1 MRRTDDLGDHVGAA
15 SAGLLEYRRGK
26 PVVANDLG
34 SEGLGRLRGRVGAHD
49 PEHSRSVRA
58 SDLNGRRAETPAGA
72 VHEQR
77 LPGTERGLGG
87 ERVMRRDE
95 GRRHRRRLT
104 VAERVRDPRK
114 QPLPGD
120 DAVGEP
126 AAADEAED
134 PVAGLPRRHPLAG
147 RLDDPCHLH
156 PGDPGRTPREMRVAA
171 VPMVD
176 VARAETGVGDADDHL
191 FRSGLRIPAILDP
204 DDFVTAGAGED
215 NSPNAATVSSRM
227 RLTRDYRSGR
237 LPENDRARR
246 GRLAAVTATSY
257 PTLFSPLEVGT
268 VTLRNRIVQTG
279 HATGYA
285 DRHVPGE
292 RLRAYYRERARGG
305 VAMIV
310 SEVSAVHP
318 TGEQPNNVMRLY
330 DDRIVDAYRAMMPE
344 LHELGCSFVGQL
356 WHPASN
362 VDWLTNERE
371 VWAPSAVAGMVHHEL
386 AHEVSTAEIAELV
399 AAYAHSA
406 ANAVAGGADG
416 VEIHG
421 AHGYLPHQFMSGF
434 FNKRTDDYG
443 GSLENRTRFLFE
455 VLRAVRDAT
464 GPEPIVG
471 IRLSGD
477 EASPDGIDIEQ
488 TVEVARLLVGTG
500 LVSYL
505 SVSFGNYGN
514 MQLQIGPMGTPL
526 GHLVHLAGAVRE
538 VAGGVPVIAVGR
550 LTSPSLAEQV
560 LVERQADLIG
570 MAREL
575 MVEPEFGVK
584 ASQGREAEL
593 RPCVGANLC
602 HSRVQ
607 WGRSLAC
614 VFNPT
619 TGRELEL
626 GAATLEHADERRRV
640 LVVGGGPAGM
650 EAARVAALRGHDVTL
665 LERDAELGGQVRLAA
680 RLPSRDEFGRLTAWL
695 ERELDRLG
703 VTVETSTDASGGT
716 IADRGP
722 DKVVVATGSAARAN
736 GFVAARAERPAIPGI
751 DTIRTATGRDVA
763 GGLADLGRRVIVFD
777 TECHVQG
784 MAVAVRLLDLG
795 AEVELVTQQQ
805 FAGARIGG
813 STWNQLMIDVMQ
825 RGGVLTSNT
834 VVDRVD
840 GKTVWLADLYGGRQL
855 EREDV
860 DALVVVGDNAADD
873 ALARELRGGGR
884 EVITVGDCVAP
895 RLLEMAILE
904 GHRAGRAL

>member
-1 MRRTDDLGDHVGAA
+1 VSTTR
-15 SAGLLEYRRGK
+15 Y
-26 PVVANDLG
+26 
-34 SEGLGRLRGRVGAHD
+34 
-49 PEHSRSVRA
+49 
-58 SDLNGRRAETPAGA
+58 
-72 VHEQR
+72 
-77 LPGTERGLGG
+77 
-87 ERVMRRDE
+87 
-95 GRRHRRRLT
+95 
-104 VAERVRDPRK
+104 
-114 QPLPGD
+114 
-120 DAVGEP
+120 
-126 AAADEAED
+126 
-134 PVAGLPRRHPLAG
+134 
-147 RLDDPCHLH
+147 
-156 PGDPGRTPREMRVAA
+156 
-171 VPMVD
+171 
-176 VARAETGVGDADDHL
+176 
-191 FRSGLRIPAILDP
+191 
-204 DDFVTAGAGED
+204 
-215 NSPNAATVSSRM
+215 PN
-227 RLTRDYRSGR
+227 
-237 LPENDRARR
+237 
-246 GRLAAVTATSY
+246 
-257 PTLFSPLEVGT
+257 LFSSLAVGT

-285 DRHVPGE
+285 DGHVPGE

-344 LHELGCSFVGQL
+344 LHGLGCRFVGQL

-371 VWAPSAVAGMVHHEL
+371 VWAPSPVAGMVHHEVP
-386 AHEVSTAEIAELV
+386 HEVSKAEIDELV
-399 AAYAHSA
+399 DAYAHSA

-443 GSLENRTRFLFE
+443 GPLENRTRFLFE
-455 VLRAVRDAT
+455 VLRAVREAT

-477 EASPDGIDIEQ
+477 EASPSGIDIEQ
-488 TVEVARLLVGTG
+488 TVEVARLLVDTG

-505 SVSFGNYGN
+505 SISFGNYGN
-514 MQLQIGPMGTPL
+514 MQLQIGPMGTPP
-526 GHLVHLAGAVRE
+526 GHLAHLAGAVRE
-538 VAGGVPVIAVGR
+538 VAKGVPVIAVGR
-550 LTSPSLAEQV
+550 LTDPALAERL
-560 LVERQADLIG
+560 LVEGQADLIG

-584 ASQGREAEL
+584 AAEGREREL
-593 RPCVGANLC
+593 RPCIGANLC

-614 VFNPT
+614 VFNPA

-626 GAATLEHADERRRV
+626 GVDTVEPASEPRRV
-640 LVVGGGPAGM
+640 VVVGGGPAGM
-650 EAARVAALRGHDVTL
+650 ETARVAALRGHAVTV
-665 LERDAELGGQVRLAA
+665 LEREPELGGQIRLAA
-680 RLPSRDEFGRLTAWL
+680 ALPSRNEFNKLTAWL
-695 ERELDRLG
+695 EHELERLG
-703 VTVETSTDASGGT
+703 VVAETSVEATPGAIAQRAPDA
-716 IADRGP
+716 
-722 DKVVVATGSAARAN
+722 VVVATGSVARAE
-736 GFVAARAERPAIPGI
+736 GFVAARAERPGIPGVE
-751 DTIRTATGRDVA
+751 TIRTATGRDVA

-813 STWNQLMIDVMQ
+813 STWNQLMIDVME
-825 RGGVLTSNT
+825 RGGVLTANT

-840 GKTVWLADLYGGRQL
+840 GDTVRLLDLYGGREL
-855 EREDV
+855 VREGI

-873 ALARELRGGGR
+873 SLARALRADGR
-884 EVITVGDCVAP
+884 EVVTVGDCVAP

-904 GHRAGRAL
+904 GHRAGRSL